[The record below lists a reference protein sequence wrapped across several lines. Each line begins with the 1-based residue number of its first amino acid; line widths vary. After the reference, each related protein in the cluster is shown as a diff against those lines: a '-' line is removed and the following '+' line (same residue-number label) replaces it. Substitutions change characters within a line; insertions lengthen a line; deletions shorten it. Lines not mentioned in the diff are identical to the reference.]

1 MSWTILRKLQA
12 LSLAIV
18 VVFTLALLVIKFY
31 SNEIGDKFNQFYQNN
46 FTTSMQFER
55 IKEVQVDTMLNI
67 RGLQISYLLTLEEQT
82 EGYLSTIAE
91 NHQQT
96 PNLVNKIVASYQGDK
111 SKITQLKSLI
121 EDYQTKADDF
131 VKAMESA
138 PDNKAPY
145 PIFKSFVDS
154 YYVLVDFFDDFKQHV
169 DRSALDTK
177 QEIEQA
183 ISIASYV
190 FYIGLLLSLVVS
202 IILSQLI
209 ARGISNAVTQVKD
222 VAFKLSKGLLN
233 VSCAVSTR
241 DEMSELSTSINTTVE
256 RLRNTMADIKSSGD
270 IVASNSD
277 EVLSYNNQ
285 LQDGAHAITDNIDL
299 VVTAIEEMAQTSQNI
314 AQNITQTAAA
324 AGEINDL
331 AGVSL
336 SASQESVKE
345 IEILVNALKETG
357 NTVDNLKSE
366 TVNIEKILDVIKAIS
381 EQTNLLALNAAIE
394 AARAGEQGRGFAVVA
409 DEVRG
414 LAQRSQTS
422 VNEIETLLGS
432 LTTAGDQAQVQ
443 MNQSSDLAHS
453 LNERVSHSN
462 ELMEDIRH
470 KVNDVNSQAH
480 EIATSAEEQST
491 VVVEI
496 SKNMHDIK
504 ALVDQNAVFVNTSNE
519 KSNEMKN
526 ASSHVLSQLDYFTI

>member
-1 MSWTILRKLQA
+1 MNWTILRKLQA

-18 VVFTLALLVIKFY
+18 LVFTISLLVIKFY
-31 SNEIGDKFNQFYQNN
+31 SNEIGNKFNQFYNSN
-46 FTTSMQFER
+46 FTTAMQFER

-67 RGLQISYLLTLEEQT
+67 RGLQISYLLQLEDQT
-82 EGYLSTIAE
+82 DGYLTVITA
-91 NHQQT
+91 NHKQT
-96 PNLVNKIVASYQGDK
+96 PELMAKLVTSYQGNP
-111 SKITQLKSLI
+111 SKLAELKSLV
-121 EDYQTKADDF
+121 EDYQLKADAF
-131 VKAMESA
+131 VDAMKNTS
-138 PDNKAPY
+138 DHKAPY
-145 PIFKSFVDS
+145 EVFKSFVDS
-154 YYVLVDFFDDFKQHV
+154 YYVLVEFFDGFKKIV
-169 DRSALDTK
+169 DNAALDTK

-183 ISIASYV
+183 IAIASYV
-190 FYIGLLLSLVVS
+190 FYLGLLVSLIVS
-202 IILSQLI
+202 IGLSQLI
-209 ARGISNAVTQVKD
+209 ARGISQAVTQVKN
-222 VAFKLSKGLLN
+222 VAFKLSTGLLN
-233 VSCAVSTR
+233 ISCAVSTQ
-241 DEMSELSTSINTTVE
+241 DEMSELATSINTTVE
-256 RLRNTMADIKSSGD
+256 RLRSTMSDIKSSGD

-285 LQDGAHAITDNIDL
+285 LQKGAHAITDNIDL

-357 NTVDNLKSE
+357 VTVDNLKAE

-422 VNEIETLLGS
+422 VNEIEALLGS
-432 LTTAGDQAQVQ
+432 LTMAGDQAQEQ
-443 MNQSSDLAHS
+443 MNHSSNIAHS
-453 LNERVSHSN
+453 LNDRVLHSN
-462 ELMEDIRH
+462 ALMEDIRH

-519 KSNEMKN
+519 KSHEMKN
-526 ASSHVLSQLDYFTI
+526 ASSHVLTQLDYFTI